1 MNTDYKSLFDT
12 KSIDKQFRIYTD
24 DQQTVITNSL
34 LFNSEFELNESLCSE
49 ETIRYGTC
57 EASSITFT
65 AANSFTSL
73 KGKWLNV
80 DIYVGDEETPFRLG
94 RYKVDTD
101 KPTAHRVQRQVTAY
115 DAMYD
120 LINAD
125 VTKWYL
131 QLWNNVTVSLTVKEF
146 RDLFFRHFGITQDDV
161 TLINDNF
168 VFYQSADDSQTIS
181 GKDCL
186 NAICEINGVFGHIGR
201 DNKFHYVSV
210 ETGSTYAI
218 ANSEQISADFEEFTT
233 GLIDAISV
241 YDGSGKVI
249 AHIGSN
255 FPTNEYDLSG
265 LFITADHLTG
275 LDTALSNLYNKIHSI
290 SYRPFDGE
298 FSGNPCYEV
307 GDKISFTDKSSTIS
321 TVLLERRMTGI
332 QGLRDTFSAKGKE
345 NRDKNINSNTYNRRS
360 VSEQIET
367 IKQELKNET
376 SKVYIIKNLSNIVVP
391 DDNTNVA
398 LLTIPF
404 TIEHNDALVFDIEI
418 NLEVETT
425 YEDSGTSSDYDEY
438 NDAVGQ
444 ITYYLDNQDLE
455 IYPIET
461 WQDGKHI
468 MTLHLAF
475 PQITVMLHQLIIY
488 MKMNGGEA
496 TIPTLGITAIMT
508 GNGLLGQDKWNGV
521 IEVRDYIPDDILHE
535 EYPKTDIFAEIYE
548 DVDINAEQDETEN
561 PSDIIPLIHMDTL
574 NTNPFKGFSDSLVIE
589 TGGNTND

>member
-12 KSIDKQFRIYTD
+12 KRIDKQFRIYTD

-131 QLWNNVTVSLTVKEF
+131 ELWNNVTVSLTVKEF

-367 IKQELKNET
+367 IKQELKDET
-376 SKVYIIKNLSNIVVP
+376 SKIYIIKNYYNVLVE
-391 DDNTNVA
+391 DNDTNVEI
-398 LLTIPF
+398 LSIPF
-404 TIEHNDALVFDIEI
+404 VIANTDAISFDIEI
-418 NLEVETT
+418 DMEIETTEVEG
-425 YEDSGTSSDYDEY
+425 GTSDEYDQY

-444 ITYYLDNQDLE
+444 ITYILNGEDLG
-455 IYPIET
+455 IYPKET

-468 MTLHLAF
+468 LTLHLAF
-475 PQITVMLHQLIIY
+475 PQVSSMLHQLSVY
-488 MKMNGGEA
+488 LKMNGGSCS
-496 TIPTLGITAIMT
+496 IPALGATAILT
-508 GNGLLGQDKWNGV
+508 GNGLPYGNKWNGV
-521 IEVRDYIPDDILHE
+521 IEVRDSIYALSIPEAEQLS
-535 EYPKTDIFAEIYE
+535 FAEIYE
-548 DVDINAEQDETEN
+548 DVDVDEISVSRGIGN
-561 PSDIIPLIHMDTL
+561 DAVPSLKVNSPR
-574 NTNPFKGFSDSLVIE
+574 TNMLKAYSESFVIE
-589 TGGNTND
+589 TEEE

>member
-24 DQQTVITNSL
+24 DQQTVITNSW
-34 LFNSEFELNESLCSE
+34 LFESEFELNESLCSE

-65 AANSFTSL
+65 AANRFTSL

-80 DIYVGDEETPFRLG
+80 DIYIGDEETPFRVG
-94 RYKVDTD
+94 RYKVETD
-101 KPTAHRVQRQVTAY
+101 KPTAHRVQRTVTAY

-120 LINAD
+120 IINAD

-131 QLWNNVTVSLTVKEF
+131 ELWNNVTVSLTVKQF
-146 RDLFFRHFGITQDDV
+146 RDLFFRHFGITQEDV
-161 TLINDNF
+161 TLINDSF

-201 DNKFHYVSV
+201 DNKFHYVSI

-218 ANSEQISADFEEFTT
+218 ANSEQISVDFEEFTT

-241 YDGSGKVI
+241 YDSSGKVI
-249 AHIGSN
+249 AHVGSD
-255 FPTNEYDLSG
+255 FPTNLYDISG
-265 LFITADHLTG
+265 LFITTENIAG
-275 LDTALSNLYNKIHSI
+275 LNTALSNLYNKIHSI

-321 TVLLERRMTGI
+321 TVLLERRMKGI
-332 QGLRDTFSAKGKE
+332 QGLRDYFSAKGPE
-345 NRDKNINSNTYNRRS
+345 NRDRNINSNTYNRRS
-360 VSEQIET
+360 ISEQIET
-367 IKQELKNET
+367 IKQELEKET

-391 DDNTNVA
+391 DDNTDLA
-398 LLTIPF
+398 ILTIPF

-425 YEDSGTSSDYDEY
+425 YEDGGTSSDYEEY

-444 ITYYLDNQDLE
+444 ISYFLDNEDLN
-455 IYPIET
+455 IYPVET

-475 PQITVMLHQLIIY
+475 PQITVMLHQLVIY
-488 MKMNGGEA
+488 MKMNGGQA
-496 TIPTLGITAIMT
+496 SIPTLGITAIMT
-508 GNGLLGQDKWNGV
+508 GNGLLGQDKWNGI
-521 IEVRDYIPDDILHE
+521 IEARDYIPDDILNWDMPE
-535 EYPKTDIFAEIYE
+535 TDIFAEIYE
-548 DVDINAEQDETEN
+548 DVDADAITDAMRN
-561 PSDIIPLIHMDTL
+561 PTDAIPRLDVVVSSQ
-574 NTNPFKGFSDSLVIE
+574 NPFRGFSDSLEVE
-589 TGGNTND
+589 TE